1 MNPDVAFDTD
11 RNILRRSPGGK
22 LEMVKLSQLLLIAR
36 AARRRRSPISGPL
49 RAAATFVRQKVS
61 RASNGQIEIPVPGR
75 IARRLR
81 SHR

>member
-1 MNPDVAFDTD
+1 MNPDIVFDTD

-49 RAAATFVRQKVS
+49 RAAAPAPFTS
-61 RASNGQIEIPVPGR
+61 GPGYCR
-75 IARRLR
+75 MGDRFHI
-81 SHR
+81 